1 MGKCL
6 IVTGGSR
13 GIGAATARMAARRGW
28 NVCLTYVRDG
38 EAAASVV
45 GAIEAEGGRAIAV
58 RADVGRD
65 DDILPM
71 FDAAQ
76 AAFGPVAG
84 LVNNAGVTGGFARV
98 EALTGDL
105 VRAVFDVNVV
115 GTMLASAEA
124 VRRMSTARGGA
135 GGVIVNVSSTATKAG
150 SPGEWVHYAASKGA
164 VDVFTG
170 GLARE
175 VAREG
180 IRVNAVAPGLVRTD
194 LHRAAGDPD
203 RARRMADRM
212 PIGRAAGPEEVA
224 EAIVWLLSDAA
235 GYVTGAVLP
244 VAGGR

>member
-194 LHRAAGDPD
+194 LHRTAGDPD

>member
-13 GIGAATARMAARRGW
+13 GLGAATARLAARQGW
-28 NVCLTYVRDG
+28 DVCLTYVRDG
-38 EAAASVV
+38 DAAASIVD
-45 GAIEAEGGRAIAV
+45 AIESEGGQAIAV

-65 DDILPM
+65 ADIVPI
-71 FDAAQ
+71 FDAAE

-84 LVNNAGVTGGFARV
+84 LVNNAGITGGFARV

-105 VRAVFDVNVV
+105 VRSVFDVNVV
-115 GTMLASAEA
+115 GAMLASAEA
-124 VRRMSTARGGA
+124 VRRMSTAHGGA
-135 GGVIVNVSSTATKAG
+135 GGVIVNISSTATKAG

-164 VDVFTG
+164 IDVFTG

-180 IRVNAVAPGLVRTD
+180 IRVNAVAPGLILTD
-194 LHRAAGDPD
+194 LHEAAGDPG
-203 RARRMADRM
+203 RPNRMADQM
-212 PIGRAAGPEEVA
+212 PIGRAAEPEEVA
-224 EAIVWLLSDAA
+224 EAIVWLLSNAA
-235 GYVTGAVLP
+235 GYVAGAIVP

>member
-1 MGKCL
+1 MSHCL

-13 GIGAATARMAARRGW
+13 GIGAATAMLAARQGW

-38 EAAASVV
+38 DAAASVA
-45 GAIEAEGGRAIAV
+45 GAIEAGGGRAIAV
-58 RADVGRD
+58 QADVGRD
-65 DDILPM
+65 DDIRAM
-71 FDAAQ
+71 FDAAE

-84 LVNNAGVTGGFARV
+84 LVNNAGITGGFARV
-98 EALTGDL
+98 EELTGDL
-105 VRAVFDVNVV
+105 VRSVFDVNVV

-124 VRRMSTARGGA
+124 VRRMSTSRGGA
-135 GGVIVNVSSTATKAG
+135 GGVIVNISSTATKAG

-164 VDVFTG
+164 IDVFTG

-180 IRVNAVAPGLVRTD
+180 IRVNAVAPGLILTD
-194 LHRAAGDPD
+194 LHEAAGDPD
-203 RARRMADRM
+203 RPGRMADQM
-212 PIGRAAGPEEVA
+212 PIGRAAEPEEVA

-235 GYVTGAVLP
+235 SYVAGAIVP